1 MIEEMSGDRPDYE
14 VDIFNLLLDLVD
26 KPTIPTD
33 NIYQYIE
40 LALLSLIIIL
50 VTVLLCKPS
59 RIQYTVG
66 KPI

>member
-40 LALLSLIIIL
+40 LALLSLIFIL
-50 VTVLLCKPS
+50 VNVLLCKPS